1 MEQLDFIIPKEPLV
15 VKQRTLDHAIRCS
28 GIGLHS
34 GKKIELV
41 LSPADVDTGIVF
53 VRSDLGVEI
62 KGHVDSVVDTRLCTT
77 IGNGEATIATVEHIM
92 SALAGLGI
100 DNAHIEV
107 DGAEVPVMDGSASP
121 FIFLIQCAGIVEQG
135 KAKKVLRIK
144 KRVCIEDGDKSCAL
158 YPASGFRVAYHLDY
172 DHPLLSDCK
181 VSFDFSR
188 QGYAREVSRA
198 RTFGFIH
205 EVEALQKAGLALGGS
220 MDNAVVL
227 DKYGVLNEG
236 GLRYVDECARHKV
249 LDTVGDLFLAGYPI
263 VGAFEGVRSGHA
275 MNCEIVKALL
285 ADETAWA
292 IEELEATERQPVEA
306 ASTLQLTT

>member
-1 MEQLDFIIPKEPLV
+1 M
-15 VKQRTLDHAIRCS
+15 VKQRTLDHPIRCS

-41 LSPADVDTGIVF
+41 LNPADVDTGIVF

-77 IGNGEATIATVEHIM
+77 IGRGEATIATVEHIM

-100 DNAHIEV
+100 DNARIEV
-107 DGAEVPVMDGSASP
+107 SGAEVPVMDGSASP
-121 FIFLIQCAGIVEQG
+121 FIFLIQCAGIVEQD

-144 KRVCIEDGDKSCAL
+144 KRVSIEEDDKSCAL

-275 MNCEIVKALL
+275 MNCQIVKALL
-285 ADETAWA
+285 ADEAAWV
-292 IEELEATERQPVEA
+292 IEELED
-306 ASTLQLTT
+306 TTTQQAEISDSSVPQTT

>member
-1 MEQLDFIIPKEPLV
+1 MI
-15 VKQRTLDHAIRCS
+15 KQRTLDHAIRCS

-34 GKKIELV
+34 GKKIKLV
-41 LSPADVDTGIVF
+41 LNPAEVDTGIVF
-53 VRSDLGVEI
+53 VRSDLGIEI
-62 KGHVDSVVDTRLCTT
+62 KGHVSSVVDTTLCTT
-77 IGNGEATIATVEHIM
+77 IGHGEATIATVEHIM
-92 SALAGLGI
+92 SALAGLGV
-100 DNAHIEV
+100 DNVRIEV

-121 FIFLIQCAGIVEQG
+121 FIFLIQCAGIVEQN

-144 KRVCIEDGDKSCAL
+144 KRVSIEDENKSCAL
-158 YPASGFRVAYHLDY
+158 YPASGFRVSYLLDY
-172 DHPLLSDCK
+172 PHPLLSNCK

-236 GLRYVDECARHKV
+236 GLRYADECARHKV

-263 VGAFEGVRSGHA
+263 VGAFEGERSGHA
-275 MNCEIVKALL
+275 MNCQLVQALL
-285 ADETAWA
+285 ADESAWV
-292 IEELEATERQPVEA
+292 IEELEEPTAITEESGFSIPV
-306 ASTLQLTT
+306 SN

>member
-1 MEQLDFIIPKEPLV
+1 MI
-15 VKQRTLDHAIRCS
+15 KQRTLDHAIRCS

-34 GKKIELV
+34 GKKVDLV
-41 LSPADVDTGIVF
+41 LHPAEVDTGIVF
-53 VRSDLGVEI
+53 VRSDLNIEI
-62 KGHVDSVVDTRLCTT
+62 KGHVSSVVDTRLCTT
-77 IGNGEATIATVEHIM
+77 IGNGEASIATVEHIM

-100 DNAHIEV
+100 DNARIEV
-107 DGAEVPVMDGSASP
+107 NGPEVPVMDGSASP
-121 FIFLIQCAGIVEQG
+121 FIFLIQCAGIVEQN

-144 KRVCIEDGDKSCAL
+144 KRMSIEDGDKSCAL
-158 YPASGFRVAYHLDY
+158 YPASGFRVSYHLDY
-172 DHPLLSDCK
+172 AHPLLSNCK

-236 GLRYVDECARHKV
+236 GLRYADECARHKV
-249 LDTVGDLFLAGYPI
+249 LDTVGDLFLIGYPI
-263 VGAFEGVRSGHA
+263 VGAFEGEKSGHA
-275 MNCEIVKALL
+275 MNSQLVQAVL
-285 ADETAWA
+285 ADETAWV
-292 IEELEATERQPVEA
+292 IEELEDTNEVTENSGFAIPIPQ
-306 ASTLQLTT
+306 

>member
-1 MEQLDFIIPKEPLV
+1 M
-15 VKQRTLDHAIRCS
+15 VKQRTLDHSIRCS

-34 GKKIELV
+34 GKKIELI
-41 LSPADVDTGIVF
+41 LHPADVDTGIVF

-62 KGHVDSVVDTRLCTT
+62 KGHVSSVVDTRLCTT
-77 IGNGEATIATVEHIM
+77 IGQGEATISTVEHIM

-100 DNAHIEV
+100 DNARIEV
-107 DGAEVPVMDGSASP
+107 SGAEVPVMDGSASP
-121 FIFLIQCAGIVEQG
+121 FMFLIQCAGIAEQE
-135 KAKKVLRIK
+135 KPKKVLRIL
-144 KRVCIEDGDKSCAL
+144 KRVAISDGNKSCAL
-158 YPASGFRVAYHLDY
+158 YPASGFRVSYLLDY
-172 DHPLLSDCK
+172 PHPMLSNCQ

-198 RTFGFIH
+198 RTFRFIH

-236 GLRYVDECARHKV
+236 GLRYSDECARHKV

-263 VGAFEGVRSGHA
+263 VGAFEGERSGHA
-275 MNCEIVKALL
+275 MNCQLVETLL
-285 ADETAWA
+285 ADETAWV
-292 IEELEATERQPVEA
+292 IEELHQEASSAQP
-306 ASTLQLTT
+306 ASSAQTQLA

>member
-1 MEQLDFIIPKEPLV
+1 MI
-15 VKQRTLDHAIRCS
+15 KQRTLDHAIKCS

-41 LSPADVDTGIVF
+41 LHPGEVDTGIVF
-53 VRSDLGVEI
+53 VRSDLGVDI
-62 KGHVDSVVDTRLCTT
+62 QGHVDSVVDTKLCTT
-77 IGNGEATIATVEHIM
+77 IGHGEATIATVEHIM
-92 SALAGLGI
+92 SALAGLGV
-100 DNAHIEV
+100 DNVRIEV
-107 DGAEVPVMDGSASP
+107 NGAEVPVMDGSASP
-121 FIFLIQCAGIVEQG
+121 FIFLIQCAGIVEQN
-135 KAKKVLRIK
+135 KPKKVLRIK
-144 KRVCIEDGDKSCAL
+144 KRVSLEEGNKSCAL
-158 YPASGFRVAYHLDY
+158 YPASGFRVSYLLDY
-172 DHPLLSDCK
+172 PHPLLSDCK

-236 GLRYVDECARHKV
+236 GLRYADECARHKV

-263 VGAFEGVRSGHA
+263 VGAFEGERSGHA
-275 MNCEIVKALL
+275 MNCQLVKALL
-285 ADETAWA
+285 ADESAWV
-292 IEELEATERQPVEA
+292 IEELKGATA
-306 ASTLQLTT
+306 TTEELGFSVSVPN

>member
-1 MEQLDFIIPKEPLV
+1 MI
-15 VKQRTLDHAIRCS
+15 KQRTLDHAIRCS

-34 GKKIELV
+34 GKKIDLV
-41 LSPADVDTGIVF
+41 LHPAEVDTGIVF
-53 VRSDLGVEI
+53 VRSDLAVEI
-62 KGHVDSVVDTRLCTT
+62 KGQVSSVVDTKLCTT

-100 DNAHIEV
+100 DNARIDVNGE
-107 DGAEVPVMDGSASP
+107 EVPVMDGSASP
-121 FIFLIQCAGIVEQG
+121 FIFLIQCAGIVEQN

-144 KRVCIEDGDKSCAL
+144 KRVSIEDKDKSCAL
-158 YPASGFRVAYHLDY
+158 YPASGFRVSYLLDY
-172 DHPLLSDCK
+172 THPLLSNCK

-188 QGYAREVSRA
+188 QGYSREVSRA

-236 GLRYVDECARHKV
+236 GLRYADECARHKV

-263 VGAFEGVRSGHA
+263 VGAFEGERSGHA
-275 MNCEIVKALL
+275 MNCQLVEALL
-285 ADETAWA
+285 ADETAWV
-292 IEELEATERQPVEA
+292 IEELEQANAISQHSGFSVPATH
-306 ASTLQLTT
+306 

>member
-1 MEQLDFIIPKEPLV
+1 M
-15 VKQRTLDHAIRCS
+15 VKQRTLDHSIRCS

-41 LSPADVDTGIVF
+41 LHPAEVDTGIVF

-62 KGHVDSVVDTRLCTT
+62 KGHVDSVIDTRLCTT
-77 IGNGEATIATVEHIM
+77 IGHGEASIATVEHIM

-100 DNAHIEV
+100 DNARIEV
-107 DGAEVPVMDGSASP
+107 NGPEVPVMDGSASP
-121 FIFLIQCAGIVEQG
+121 FMFLIQCAGIAEQH
-135 KAKKVLRIK
+135 KAKKVLRVL
-144 KRVCIEDGDKSCAL
+144 KRVAIEDEGKSCAL
-158 YPASGFRVAYHLDY
+158 YPASGFRVSYLLDY
-172 DHPLLSDCK
+172 PHPLLSNCK
-181 VSFDFSR
+181 VSFDFAR

-236 GLRYVDECARHKV
+236 GLRYSDECARHKV
-249 LDTVGDLFLAGYPI
+249 LDTVGDLFLAGLPI
-263 VGAFEGVRSGHA
+263 VGAFEGERSGHA
-275 MNCEIVKALL
+275 MNCQLVEALL
-285 ADETAWA
+285 ADESAWV
-292 IEELEATERQPVEA
+292 IEELEESASAVTQQDPVLQA
-306 ASTLQLTT
+306 AGSGY

>member
-1 MEQLDFIIPKEPLV
+1 M
-15 VKQRTLDHAIRCS
+15 VKQRTLDHSIRCS

-34 GKKIELV
+34 GRKIELI
-41 LSPADVDTGIVF
+41 LHPADVDTGIMF

-77 IGNGEATIATVEHIM
+77 IGNGEATISTVEHIM

-100 DNAHIEV
+100 DNARIEV
-107 DGAEVPVMDGSASP
+107 NGAEVPVMDGSASP
-121 FIFLIQCAGIVEQG
+121 FIFLIQCAGIAEQN
-135 KAKKVLRIK
+135 KAKKVIRIL
-144 KRVCIEDGDKSCAL
+144 KRVSIEEEDKSCAL
-158 YPASGFRVAYHLDY
+158 YPASGFRVSYLLDY
-172 DHPLLSDCK
+172 PHPLLSNCK
-181 VSFDFSR
+181 VDFDFSR

-236 GLRYVDECARHKV
+236 GLRYSDECARHKV
-249 LDTVGDLFLAGYPI
+249 LDTVGDLFLAGLPI

-275 MNCEIVKALL
+275 MNCQIVQALL
-285 ADETAWA
+285 ADQSAWV
-292 IEELEATERQPVEA
+292 IEELKESEAMMEPTE
-306 ASTLQLTT
+306 ASLPITA

>member
-1 MEQLDFIIPKEPLV
+1 M
-15 VKQRTLDHAIRCS
+15 VKQRTLDHTIRCS

-34 GKKIELV
+34 GRKIELV
-41 LSPADVDTGIVF
+41 LRPADVDTGIVF
-53 VRSDLGVEI
+53 VRSDLGIEI
-62 KGHVDSVVDTRLCTT
+62 RGHVDSVVDTRLCTT
-77 IGNGEATIATVEHIM
+77 IGQGEATVSTVEHIM
-92 SALAGLGI
+92 SALAGLGV
-100 DNAHIEV
+100 DNARIEV
-107 DGAEVPVMDGSASP
+107 NGGEVPVMDGSASP
-121 FIFLIQCAGIVEQG
+121 FIFLIQCVGITEQN

-144 KRVCIEDGDKSCAL
+144 KRVSIEDGNKLCAL
-158 YPASGFRVAYHLDY
+158 YPASGFKVSYLLDY
-172 DHPLLSDCK
+172 PHPLLSNCK

-236 GLRYVDECARHKV
+236 GLRYADECARHKV
-249 LDTVGDLFLAGYPI
+249 LDTVGDLYLAGYPI
-263 VGAFEGVRSGHA
+263 VGAFEGERSGHA
-275 MNCEIVKALL
+275 MNCQLLRKLL

-292 IEELEATERQPVEA
+292 IEELQEPETIAEHSNVSIPIMSGV
-306 ASTLQLTT
+306 SH

>member
-1 MEQLDFIIPKEPLV
+1 M
-15 VKQRTLDHAIRCS
+15 VKQRTLDHSIRCS

-34 GKKIELV
+34 GRKIELV
-41 LSPADVDTGIVF
+41 LHPAEIDTGIIF

-77 IGNGEATIATVEHIM
+77 IGHGEATIATVEHIM

-100 DNAHIEV
+100 DNARIEV
-107 DGAEVPVMDGSASP
+107 NGAEVPVMDGSASP
-121 FIFLIQCAGIVEQG
+121 FIFLIQCAGIAEQNA
-135 KAKKVLRIK
+135 AKKVLRVL
-144 KRVCIEDGDKSCAL
+144 KRVAIEDGDKSCAL
-158 YPASGFRVAYHLDY
+158 YPASGFRVSYLLDY
-172 DHPLLSDCK
+172 AHPLLSNCK
-181 VSFDFSR
+181 VNFDFSR

-236 GLRYVDECARHKV
+236 GLRYADECARHKV
-249 LDTVGDLFLAGYPI
+249 LDTVGDLFLAGLPM

-275 MNCEIVKALL
+275 MNCQVVQALL
-285 ADETAWA
+285 ADKTAWV
-292 IEELEATERQPVEA
+292 IEELEQAEPTLDQSEVLLPVAE
-306 ASTLQLTT
+306 SH

>member
-1 MEQLDFIIPKEPLV
+1 M
-15 VKQRTLDHAIRCS
+15 VKQRTLDHPIRCS

-41 LSPADVDTGIVF
+41 LNPADVDTGIVF

-77 IGNGEATIATVEHIM
+77 IGRGEATIATVEHIM

-100 DNAHIEV
+100 DNARIEV
-107 DGAEVPVMDGSASP
+107 SGAEVPVMDGSASP
-121 FIFLIQCAGIVEQG
+121 FIFLIQCAGIVEQD

-144 KRVCIEDGDKSCAL
+144 KRVSIEEDDKSCAL

-275 MNCEIVKALL
+275 MNCKVVKALL
-285 ADETAWA
+285 ADETAWV
-292 IEELEATERQPVEA
+292 IEELEDKTTQQAEVS
-306 ASTLQLTT
+306 ASSVPQTT

>member
-1 MEQLDFIIPKEPLV
+1 M
-15 VKQRTLDHAIRCS
+15 VKQRTLDHSIRCS

-41 LSPADVDTGIVF
+41 LHPAEVDTGIVF

-62 KGHVDSVVDTRLCTT
+62 KGHVDAVIDTRLCTT
-77 IGNGEATIATVEHIM
+77 IGHGEASIATVEHIM

-100 DNAHIEV
+100 DNARIEV
-107 DGAEVPVMDGSASP
+107 NGPEVPVMDGSASP
-121 FIFLIQCAGIVEQG
+121 FMFLIQCAGIAEQH
-135 KAKKVLRIK
+135 KAKKVLRVL
-144 KRVCIEDGDKSCAL
+144 KRVAIEGEDKSCAL
-158 YPASGFRVAYHLDY
+158 YPASGFRVSYLLDY
-172 DHPLLSDCK
+172 PHPLLSNCK
-181 VSFDFSR
+181 VSFDFAR

-236 GLRYVDECARHKV
+236 GLRYSDECARHKV
-249 LDTVGDLFLAGYPI
+249 LDTVGDLFLAGLPI
-263 VGAFEGVRSGHA
+263 VGAFEGERSGHA
-275 MNCEIVKALL
+275 MNCQLVEALL
-285 ADETAWA
+285 ADKSAWV
-292 IEELEATERQPVEA
+292 IEELEESASAATQQDPV
-306 ASTLQLTT
+306 LQSAGSGY

>member
-1 MEQLDFIIPKEPLV
+1 M
-15 VKQRTLDHAIRCS
+15 VKQRTLDHPIRCS

-41 LSPADVDTGIVF
+41 LNPADVDTGIVF

-77 IGNGEATIATVEHIM
+77 IGRGEATIATVEHIM

-100 DNAHIEV
+100 DNARIEV
-107 DGAEVPVMDGSASP
+107 SGAEVPVMDGSASP
-121 FIFLIQCAGIVEQG
+121 FIFLIQCAGIVEQD

-144 KRVCIEDGDKSCAL
+144 KRVSIEEDDKSCAL

-275 MNCEIVKALL
+275 MNCQIVKALL
-285 ADETAWA
+285 ADETAWV
-292 IEELEATERQPVEA
+292 IEELEDKTAQQAEVSVSSVPQ
-306 ASTLQLTT
+306 TT

>member
-1 MEQLDFIIPKEPLV
+1 MI
-15 VKQRTLDHAIRCS
+15 KQRTLDHAIRCS

-34 GKKIELV
+34 GKKIDLV
-41 LSPADVDTGIVF
+41 LHPAEVDTGIVF
-53 VRSDLGVEI
+53 VRSDMNVEI
-62 KGHVDSVVDTRLCTT
+62 KGQVSSVVDTKLCTT
-77 IGNGEATIATVEHIM
+77 IGNGDATIATVEHIM

-100 DNAHIEV
+100 DNARIDV
-107 DGAEVPVMDGSASP
+107 NGAEVPVMDGSASP
-121 FIFLIQCAGIVEQG
+121 FIFLIQCAGIVEQN

-144 KRVCIEDGDKSCAL
+144 KRVSLEDKDKSCAL
-158 YPASGFRVAYHLDY
+158 YPASGFRVSYLLDY
-172 DHPLLSDCK
+172 PHPLLSNCK

-236 GLRYVDECARHKV
+236 GLRYADECARHKV

-263 VGAFEGVRSGHA
+263 VGAFEGERSGHA
-275 MNCEIVKALL
+275 MNCQLVEALL
-285 ADETAWA
+285 ADESAWV
-292 IEELEATERQPVEA
+292 IEELEQANAISQHSGFSVPA
-306 ASTLQLTT
+306 IS

>member
-1 MEQLDFIIPKEPLV
+1 MI
-15 VKQRTLDHAIRCS
+15 KQRTLDHAIRCS

-41 LSPADVDTGIVF
+41 LHPADVDTGIVF
-53 VRSDLGVEI
+53 VRSDLGIEI
-62 KGHVDSVVDTRLCTT
+62 KGHVSSVVDTRLCTT
-77 IGNGEATIATVEHIM
+77 IGDGKQASIATVEHIM

-100 DNAHIEV
+100 DNARIEV
-107 DGAEVPVMDGSASP
+107 NGAEVPVMDGSASP
-121 FIFLIQCAGIVEQG
+121 FIFLIQCAGIVEQN

-144 KRVCIEDGDKSCAL
+144 KRVSIEDENKSCAL
-158 YPASGFRVAYHLDY
+158 YPASGFRVSYLLDY
-172 DHPLLSDCK
+172 AHPLLSNCK

-236 GLRYVDECARHKV
+236 GLRYADECARHKV

-263 VGAFEGVRSGHA
+263 VGAFEGERSGHA
-275 MNCEIVKALL
+275 MNCQLVQTLL
-285 ADETAWA
+285 ADESAWV
-292 IEELEATERQPVEA
+292 IEELADADTATNESGFSIPVP
-306 ASTLQLTT
+306 S

>member
-1 MEQLDFIIPKEPLV
+1 V

-41 LSPADVDTGIVF
+41 LNPADVDTGIVF

-77 IGNGEATIATVEHIM
+77 IGHGEATIATVEHIM

-100 DNAHIEV
+100 DNARIEV
-107 DGAEVPVMDGSASP
+107 SGAEVPVMDGSASP
-121 FIFLIQCAGIVEQG
+121 FIFLIQCAGIVEQD

-144 KRVCIEDGDKSCAL
+144 KRVSIEEDDKSCAL

-275 MNCEIVKALL
+275 MNCQIVKALL
-285 ADETAWA
+285 ADESAWA
-292 IEELEATERQPVEA
+292 IEELEDTTSQAAEVS
-306 ASTLQLTT
+306 ASTLPLAT

>member
-1 MEQLDFIIPKEPLV
+1 MI
-15 VKQRTLDHAIRCS
+15 KQRTLDHAIRCS

-34 GKKIELV
+34 GKKVDLV
-41 LSPADVDTGIVF
+41 LHPAEVDTGIVF
-53 VRSDLGVEI
+53 VRSDLGIEI
-62 KGHVDSVVDTRLCTT
+62 KGHVSSVADTTLCTT
-77 IGNGEATIATVEHIM
+77 LGHGKATIATVEHLM

-100 DNAHIEV
+100 DNARIEV
-107 DGAEVPVMDGSASP
+107 NGPEVPVMDGSASP
-121 FIFLIQCAGIVEQG
+121 FIFLIQCAGIVEQH

-144 KRVCIEDGDKSCAL
+144 KRVSIEDGDKSCAL
-158 YPASGFRVAYHLDY
+158 YPASGFRVSYHLDY
-172 DHPLLSDCK
+172 AHPLLSNCK

-236 GLRYVDECARHKV
+236 GLRYADECARHKV
-249 LDTVGDLFLAGYPI
+249 LDTVGDLFLIGYPI
-263 VGAFEGVRSGHA
+263 VGAFEGIKSGHA
-275 MNCEIVKALL
+275 MNTQLVQAVL
-285 ADETAWA
+285 ADETAWV
-292 IEELEATERQPVEA
+292 IEELEDAQQANESSGFAIPIPQ
-306 ASTLQLTT
+306 

>member
-1 MEQLDFIIPKEPLV
+1 M
-15 VKQRTLDHAIRCS
+15 VKQRTLDHSIRCS

-34 GKKIELV
+34 GRKIELV
-41 LSPADVDTGIVF
+41 LYPADVDTGIVF

-77 IGNGEATIATVEHIM
+77 IGNGEATISTVEHIM

-100 DNAHIEV
+100 DNARIEV
-107 DGAEVPVMDGSASP
+107 NGAEVPVMDGSASP
-121 FIFLIQCAGIVEQG
+121 FIFLIQCAGIAEQS
-135 KAKKVLRIK
+135 KAKKVIRIL
-144 KRVCIEDGDKSCAL
+144 KRVTIKDEDKSCSL
-158 YPASGFRVAYHLDY
+158 YPASGFRVSYLLDY
-172 DHPLLSDCK
+172 PHPLLSNCK
-181 VSFDFSR
+181 VSFDFAR

-236 GLRYVDECARHKV
+236 GLRYTDECARHKV
-249 LDTVGDLFLAGYPI
+249 LDTVGDLFLVGFPI
-263 VGAFEGVRSGHA
+263 VGAFEGERSGHA
-275 MNCEIVKALL
+275 MNCRVVQALL
-285 ADETAWA
+285 ADKSAWM
-292 IEELEATERQPVEA
+292 IEELEAARSSEHAQTTVAVA
-306 ASTLQLTT
+306 AH

>member
-1 MEQLDFIIPKEPLV
+1 MI
-15 VKQRTLDHAIRCS
+15 KQRTLDHAIRCS

-34 GKKIELV
+34 GRKIELI
-41 LSPADVDTGIVF
+41 LNPAEVDTGIIF
-53 VRSDLGVEI
+53 VRSDLNVEI
-62 KGHVDSVVDTRLCTT
+62 KGHVSSVIDTKLCTT
-77 IGNGEATIATVEHIM
+77 IGHDKASVATVEHIM
-92 SALAGLGI
+92 SALSGLGI
-100 DNAHIEV
+100 DNARIEV

-121 FIFLIQCAGIVEQG
+121 FMFLIQCAGIVDQS

-144 KRVCIEDGDKSCAL
+144 KRVTIEDGDKSCSL
-158 YPASGFRVAYHLDY
+158 YPASGFRVSYLLDY
-172 DHPLLSDCK
+172 PHPLLSNCK

-205 EVEALQKAGLALGGS
+205 EVEALQKSGLALGGS

-236 GLRYVDECARHKV
+236 GLRYTDECARHKV

-263 VGAFEGVRSGHA
+263 VGAFEGEKSGHA
-275 MNCEIVKALL
+275 MNCQLVEALL
-285 ADETAWA
+285 ADESAWA
-292 IEELEATERQPVEA
+292 IEELEEPETAIERSGSSAPVFN
-306 ASTLQLTT
+306 

>member
-1 MEQLDFIIPKEPLV
+1 M
-15 VKQRTLDHAIRCS
+15 VKQRTLDHSIRCS

-34 GKKIELV
+34 GRKIELV
-41 LSPADVDTGIVF
+41 LLPADVDTGIMF

-77 IGNGEATIATVEHIM
+77 IGNGEASIATVEHIM

-100 DNAHIEV
+100 DNARIEV
-107 DGAEVPVMDGSASP
+107 NGAEVPVMDGSASP
-121 FIFLIQCAGIVEQG
+121 FIFLIQCAGIAEQD
-135 KAKKVLRIK
+135 KAKKVIRIL
-144 KRVCIEDGDKSCAL
+144 KRVAIEEEDKSCAL
-158 YPASGFRVAYHLDY
+158 YPASGFRVSYLLDY
-172 DHPLLSDCK
+172 PHPLLSNCK
-181 VSFDFSR
+181 VDFDFSR

-236 GLRYVDECARHKV
+236 GLRYADECARHKV
-249 LDTVGDLFLAGYPI
+249 LDTVGDLFLAGLPI
-263 VGAFEGVRSGHA
+263 VGAFEGERSGHA
-275 MNCEIVKALL
+275 MNCQVVQALL
-285 ADETAWA
+285 ADESAWV
-292 IEELEATERQPVEA
+292 IEELKKSESILEPTEA
-306 ASTLQLTT
+306 ALPITA